1 MQNLSCKDKIC
12 RLTDNIITIYTEVG
26 AKNPALMVETDG
38 LITEVRFEFTPLLN
52 CEETNNFENGFR
64 NYLRNDPNVN
74 LQDADYGE
82 ALNYIRQHME
92 AGVGLWTES
101 SVIEQ
106 LKNWKLSLIP
116 ISASYQPNSH
126 ANNNNNNEVDIADT
140 LSMTSKHTK
149 AKERIKSLTMDEA
162 IEILDDLCDLRIDSV
177 LNIILK

>member
-1 MQNLSCKDKIC
+1 M
-12 RLTDNIITIYTEVG
+12 LT
-26 AKNPALMVETDG
+26 
-38 LITEVRFEFTPLLN
+38 
-52 CEETNNFENGFR
+52 
-64 NYLRNDPNVN
+64 
-74 LQDADYGE
+74 
-82 ALNYIRQHME
+82 NYIRQHME

-116 ISASYQPNSH
+116 ISTSYQPNSH

>member
-1 MQNLSCKDKIC
+1 MLRSSESILAILEHSSIVISASVVFISKGTFERI
-12 RLTDNIITIYTEVG
+12 NIIRYQYV
-26 AKNPALMVETDG
+26 V
-38 LITEVRFEFTPLLN
+38 F
-52 CEETNNFENGFR
+52 
-64 NYLRNDPNVN
+64 YLKNDPNVN
-74 LQDADYGE
+74 LQDADYEE

-116 ISASYQPNSH
+116 VVTQNQPSPH
-126 ANNNNNNEVDIADT
+126 DNNTNNHEVNVVDSQS
-140 LSMTSKHTK
+140 LTSKHTK

-162 IEILDDLCDLRIDSV
+162 REILDDLCDLRIDSV